1 VRLLNYFTLHY
12 YPQALGVT
20 LSPAGNAQTQA
31 LRLRTTRS
39 LWDPTY
45 VDESW
50 IGEPVRLI
58 PRMREWVNQHYPG
71 TRLAL
76 TEYNF
81 GGLEHVNGALTQAD
95 VLGIFGREGL
105 DFATL
110 WSPPEATQPGAFA
123 FRMYRNYDGSGGAFG
138 ETGVRAQ
145 SDDQAR
151 LSVYAATRADGAL
164 TIMVINKTGAPLTS
178 PLTISSFNG
187 TTAQVYRYA
196 DSDWTRITREPDAPL
211 SGGAVSL
218 TYPANSITLLVVAP
232 GSASASVN
240 GQVAL
245 QGRAAGTS
253 AMSVLLTVERMT
265 GGTLQSTHTPT
276 CDMRGA
282 FSVPTLPTGAARL
295 RVKAAGYL
303 ATAQDVALAGGAN
316 AVNFG
321 TLRAGDVNGDNRVTL
336 LDFSALAG
344 AFNRSSGQ
352 PGWNANADLNGDGSV
367 SLIDFSLLASNFN
380 QTGA

>member
-1 VRLLNYFTLHY
+1 
-12 YPQALGVT
+12 VT
-20 LSPAGNAQTQA
+20 
-31 LRLRTTRS
+31 
-39 LWDPTY
+39 
-45 VDESW
+45 
-50 IGEPVRLI
+50 
-58 PRMREWVNQHYPG
+58 QHYPG
-71 TRLAL
+71 TRLAI

-81 GGLEHVNGALTQAD
+81 GGLEHINGALAQAE

-123 FRMYRNYDGSGGAFG
+123 FRMYRNYDGNGGAFG
-138 ETGVRAQ
+138 ETSVRAQ

-151 LSVYAATRADGAL
+151 LAVYAATRADGAL
-164 TIMVINKTGAPLTS
+164 TIMIINKTGAPLTS

-187 TTAQVYRYA
+187 ATAQVYRYA
-196 DSDWTRITREPDAPL
+196 DSDWTRITREADATI

-245 QGRAAGTS
+245 QGRTMGTN
-253 AMSVLLTVERMT
+253 AMIMPLTVERIT
-265 GGTLQSTHTPT
+265 GGTLQSTYTPT
-276 CDMRGA
+276 TDMQGA
-282 FSVPTLPTGAARL
+282 FSVASVPTGAARL

-303 ATAQDVALAGGAN
+303 ANAQEVTLAGGVN
-316 AVNFG
+316 ALNFG
-321 TLRAGDVNGDNRVTL
+321 TLRAGDVNNDNRVTL

-344 AFNRSSGQ
+344 SFNRSGGQ
-352 PGWNANADLNGDGSV
+352 PGWNANSDLNGDGSV
-367 SLIDFSLLASNFN
+367 SLLDFSLLASNFN